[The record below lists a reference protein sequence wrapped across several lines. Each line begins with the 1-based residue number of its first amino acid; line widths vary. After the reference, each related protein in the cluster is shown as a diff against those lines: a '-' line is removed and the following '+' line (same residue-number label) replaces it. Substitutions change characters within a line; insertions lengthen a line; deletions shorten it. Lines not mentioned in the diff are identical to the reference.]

1 MDYCKVF
8 SSAQMT
14 LQGYGIEKHRI
25 TSPPYPPTIS
35 VPGISIQSCWTTNKK
50 IKWLKCLAYNDWMH
64 ITICIY
70 PAIRRDFCPS
80 RMTLNN

>member
-8 SSAQMT
+8 IGAQMT
-14 LQGYGIEKHRI
+14 LQGYEIEKHRI

-50 IKWLKCLAYNDWMH
+50 NKMAKMSCLRN
-64 ITICIY
+64 I
-70 PAIRRDFCPS
+70 
-80 RMTLNN
+80 